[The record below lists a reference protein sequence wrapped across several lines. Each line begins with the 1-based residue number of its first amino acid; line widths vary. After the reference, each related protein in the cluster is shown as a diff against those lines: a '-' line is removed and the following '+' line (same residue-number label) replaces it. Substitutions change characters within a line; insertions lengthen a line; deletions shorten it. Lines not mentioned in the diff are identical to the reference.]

1 MQMMKEQFDAYEKEG
16 IVFLPNCFSQDEVD
30 AMKAELPPL
39 FAEDTPRRV
48 IEKEGG
54 MVRSVYGSHMTNE
67 VFRRLVHHPR
77 LVEPARRILD
87 SEVYVY
93 QFKINAKAAF
103 GGDMWDWHQDYV
115 FWRKEDGMPQARVL
129 NVAIFLDDVTEF
141 NGPMFFIPGSHKIG
155 VIDVPARDHIF
166 GNGGDKGAY
175 QNSPAWISNLTASI
189 KYSVDKEMVA
199 KMVEERG
206 IVAPKG
212 ERGSAIFFH
221 GNIIHASPNNIS
233 PHDRGV
239 IFVTY
244 NSLENIPVEVE
255 RPRPD
260 FLSSRDYQPVV
271 SLSDDTL
278 LRERLA
284 VKHDG

>member
-1 MQMMKEQFDAYEKEG
+1 MQMMKEQIDAYQNEG
-16 IVFLPNCFSQDEVD
+16 LAFLPNCFSQDEVD
-30 AMKAELPPL
+30 AMKAELPAL

-54 MVRSVYGSHMTNE
+54 KVRSVYGSHMTNE

-77 LVEPARRILD
+77 LVEPAKQILD

-115 FWRKEDGMPQARVL
+115 FWRKEDGMLQARVL

-141 NGPMFFIPGSHKIG
+141 NGPMFFIPGSHKNG
-155 VIDVPARDHIF
+155 VIDVPARDHIS
-166 GNGGDKGAY
+166 GNGGGAAY
-175 QNSPAWISNLTASI
+175 RNSPAWISNLTASI
-189 KYSVDKEMVA
+189 KYSIDKDMVA
-199 KMVEERG
+199 RMVDERG

-212 ERGSAIFFH
+212 ERGSVIFFH
-221 GNIIHASPNNIS
+221 GNLIHASPSNIS
-233 PHDRGV
+233 PHDRRV

-244 NSLENIPVEVE
+244 NSLENIPPEVE
-255 RPRPD
+255 KPRPT
-260 FLSSRDYQPVV
+260 FLSSRDFERVV
-271 SLSDDTL
+271 SFSDDTL
-278 LRERLA
+278 LREGLA
-284 VKHDG
+284 GL

>member
-1 MQMMKEQFDAYEKEG
+1 MIKEQFDTYENEG
-16 IVFLPNCFSQDEVD
+16 ILFLPNCFSREEVD
-30 AMKAELPPL
+30 AMKAELPSL

-48 IEKEGG
+48 IEKDGG
-54 MVRSVYGSHMTNE
+54 MVRSVYGSHTTND
-67 VFRRLVHHPR
+67 VFRRLAHHPR
-77 LVEPARRILD
+77 LVEPAKQILG

-93 QFKINAKAAF
+93 QFKINAKEAF

-115 FWRKEDGMPQARVL
+115 FWRKEDGMPRARVL

-141 NGPMFFIPGSHKIG
+141 NGPMYFIPGSHKSG

-166 GNGGDKGAY
+166 GNGGGAGVAAY
-175 QNSPAWISNLTASI
+175 KNSPAWISNLTASI

-199 KMVEERG
+199 KMVEENG

-212 ERGSAIFFH
+212 ERGSVIFFH
-221 GNIIHASPNNIS
+221 GNLIHASPNNIS
-233 PHDRGV
+233 PQGRAV

-244 NSLENIPVEVE
+244 NSLENIPIEVE
-255 RPRPD
+255 KPRPD
-260 FLSSRDYQPVV
+260 FLSSRDYRPIV

-278 LRERLA
+278 LR
-284 VKHDG
+284 